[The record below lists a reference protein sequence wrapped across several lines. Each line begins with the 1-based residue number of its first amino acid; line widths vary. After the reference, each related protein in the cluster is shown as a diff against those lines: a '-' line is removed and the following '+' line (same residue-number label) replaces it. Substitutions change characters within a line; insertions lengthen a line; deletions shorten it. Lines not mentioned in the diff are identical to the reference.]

1 MKNEVIDIV
10 GRGGN
15 LYNDNFWSI
24 ILLAIFLLAC
34 MALNLYF
41 NKNSIEDYRLEYF
54 VYVLKKKFTEMIVFL
69 LIDLFLILFLTKIF
83 YINITGLFYIFGC
96 EKIVLGVWIIVN
108 IFSGRRLYKEL
119 YFNDFLRK
127 VRRGKY
133 NYMSSKNIMLDIFD
147 RCDANYTLQA
157 ERLGILKSLAPISLI
172 PLFGGYILEG
182 KDIIINWNWYTMTF
196 FAVLFIYFYNL
207 WMCYKNMKLWKA
219 QLLKVQ
225 SELRNLQY
233 EKSESQE

>member
-10 GRGGN
+10 GRGVN
-15 LYNDNFWSI
+15 LYNDNFWFI

-83 YINITGLFYIFGC
+83 YINITGLFHIFGC

-108 IFSGRRLYKEL
+108 IFSGRRLYKKL